1 MLPGRSPARVA
12 PRRGPVLGL
21 FGRLP
26 LALGLLA
33 LPVAGAAGRAQPT
46 VEESLARLESAD
58 ANTRRGAASELA
70 RHGGP
75 DAVAGLN
82 AAAADPH
89 PRVRRA
95 VLEALLSLRRP
106 SAAPGLVAFLAD
118 AERDNRRDAIR
129 GLVEMHGLSQ
139 PPGSGTRAVN
149 WLLRQE
155 HEFVLDPLRPVSGEV
170 VTAIVG
176 SLADDE
182 RSVRETA
189 VEALGALRAGAGSSA
204 DAGAAAEAE
213 TESGAES
220 GAGTESGAG
229 ADSTATGNAIAA
241 LADAARIDS
250 EAEVRRDA
258 VRALGRIATPAA
270 GEALL
275 TFLPD
280 REAGDS
286 RAEAVRALGRM
297 AYAPAG
303 AALLAIYDER
313 PDSGLGRDALEGLAR
328 IGFDGARGT
337 FYFEL
342 GHRDAKRREFAAE
355 GLGRLD
361 DPSLADGLVRDF
373 LREDDG
379 RVQLAFAFS
388 LVRLGRTPFV
398 DRIVLSLDHRSLG
411 EAARQYAL
419 ELGAPLIPE
428 YGRYLREDPD
438 RDLRLRLVELL
449 ERIGDPAAVPAL
461 TEAAADE
468 DTAFADR
475 ARTAL
480 RRLRALTGAPEE
492 QPGA

>member
-1 MLPGRSPARVA
+1 M
-12 PRRGPVLGL
+12 
-21 FGRLP
+21 
-26 LALGLLA
+26 
-33 LPVAGAAGRAQPT
+33 
-46 VEESLARLESAD
+46 EELLARLESAD
-58 ANTRRGAASELA
+58 ANTRRSAASELA
-70 RHGGP
+70 RHGGS

-106 SAAPGLVAFLAD
+106 GAAPGLISLLGD

-139 PPGSGTRAVN
+139 LPGSGTRAVN

-170 VTAIVG
+170 VAAIVER
-176 SLADDE
+176 LTDDE

-189 VEALGALRAGAGSSA
+189 VEALGALRAGAGA
-204 DAGAAAEAE
+204 ETAGGGAGDGTDAGTDADTGAAPGVAE
-213 TESGAES
+213 T
-220 GAGTESGAG
+220 
-229 ADSTATGNAIAA
+229 AISA

-250 EAEVRRDA
+250 EAEVRREA
-258 VRALGRIATPAA
+258 VRALGEIATPAA

-303 AALLAIYDER
+303 EALLAIYDER

-337 FYFEL
+337 FYYEL

-361 DPSLADGLVRDF
+361 DPSLADGLIRDF

-398 DRIVLSLDHRSLG
+398 DRIVLSLDHRFLG

-419 ELGAPLIPE
+419 ELGAALIPE

-449 ERIGDPAAVPAL
+449 ERIGDPAAIPAL
-461 TEAAADE
+461 TEAAGDE

-480 RRLRALTGAPEE
+480 RRLRALTEPSGRE
-492 QPGA
+492 PGA

>member
-1 MLPGRSPARVA
+1 MLPGRPPACARR
-12 PRRGPVLGL
+12 PRSRWFRF
-21 FGRLP
+21 FGWLP
-26 LALGLLA
+26 LA
-33 LPVAGAAGRAQPT
+33 VAGAAAGGAGPAQPT

-58 ANTRRGAASELA
+58 ANTRRSAAAELA
-70 RHGGP
+70 RRGGP

-106 SAAPGLVAFLAD
+106 SAAPGLIAFLAD

-139 PPGSGTRAVN
+139 LPGSGTRAVN

-176 SLADDE
+176 SLTDDE

-189 VEALGALRAGAGSSA
+189 VEALGALRAGAGSGPG
-204 DAGAAAEAE
+204 AGAAAPAETETEAE
-213 TESGAES
+213 TD
-220 GAGTESGAG
+220 TGAG
-229 ADSTATGNAIAA
+229 ADPTATGNAIAA

-280 REAGDS
+280 RDAGDS
-286 RAEAVRALGRM
+286 RGEAVRALGRM

-337 FYFEL
+337 FYYEL

-361 DPSLADGLVRDF
+361 DPSLADGLIRDF

-398 DRIVLSLDHRSLG
+398 DRIVLSLDHRFLG

-419 ELGAPLIPE
+419 ELGAPLVPE

-449 ERIGDPAAVPAL
+449 ERIGDPAAIPVL

-480 RRLRALTGAPEE
+480 RRLRALTGTPEE
-492 QPGA
+492 DPGT

>member
-1 MLPGRSPARVA
+1 MFRSGAPAPAGRRRSLPFRLVG
-12 PRRGPVLGL
+12 G
-21 FGRLP
+21 LP
-26 LALGLLA
+26 LALA
-33 LPVAGAAGRAQPT
+33 VAGGTGFAQPT
-46 VEESLARLESAD
+46 VEELLARLESAD
-58 ANTRRGAASELA
+58 ANTRRSAASELA

-106 SAAPGLVAFLAD
+106 GAAPGLISFLGD

-129 GLVEMHGLSQ
+129 GLVEMHGLSGR
-139 PPGSGTRAVN
+139 PGSGTRAVN

-155 HEFVLDPLRPVSGEV
+155 TEFVLDPLRPVSGEV
-170 VTAIVG
+170 VAAIVER
-176 SLADDE
+176 LTDDE
-182 RSVRETA
+182 RAVRETA
-189 VEALGALRAGAGSSA
+189 VEALGALRAGAGADAAGGA
-204 DAGAAAEAE
+204 DAGA
-213 TESGAES
+213 
-220 GAGTESGAG
+220 G
-229 ADSTATGNAIAA
+229 ADAGGVPDPTATGNAISA
-241 LADAARIDS
+241 LADAARIDA

-280 REAGDS
+280 REAGES

-303 AALLAIYDER
+303 PALLAIYDER
-313 PDSGLGRDALEGLAR
+313 PDSDLGRDALEGLAR

-337 FYFEL
+337 FYYEL

-361 DPSLADGLVRDF
+361 DPSLADGLIRDF
-373 LREDDG
+373 LREDDS

-398 DRIVLSLDHRSLG
+398 DRIVLSLDHRFLG

-419 ELGAPLIPE
+419 ELGAALIPE

-449 ERIGDPAAVPAL
+449 ERIGDPAAIPAL
-461 TEAAADE
+461 TEAAGDE

-480 RRLRALTGAPEE
+480 RRLRALTEPSGEE
-492 QPGA
+492 PRA

>member
-1 MLPGRSPARVA
+1 MLRSGSPKRAGRRRGRA
-12 PRRGPVLGL
+12 PRLVAGWL
-21 FGRLP
+21 
-26 LALGLLA
+26 LLA
-33 LPVAGAAGRAQPT
+33 FTAAGGAGYAQPT
-46 VEESLARLESAD
+46 VDELLARLESAD
-58 ANTRRGAASELA
+58 ANTRRSAASDLA

-82 AAAADPH
+82 AAASDPH

-106 SAAPGLVAFLAD
+106 SAAPGLISLLGD

-139 PPGSGTRAVN
+139 LPGSGTRAVN

-155 HEFVLDPLRPVSGEV
+155 HEFVLDPLRPVGGEV
-170 VTAIVG
+170 VAAIVER
-176 SLADDE
+176 LTDDE

-189 VEALGALRAGAGSSA
+189 VEALGALRAGAGVETAGGTDAGGGA
-204 DAGAAAEAE
+204 DAGTGAAPGVA
-213 TESGAES
+213 
-220 GAGTESGAG
+220 
-229 ADSTATGNAIAA
+229 GNAISA

-258 VRALGRIATPAA
+258 VRALGKIATPAA

-303 AALLAIYDER
+303 EALLAIYDER
-313 PDSGLGRDALEGLAR
+313 PDSGTGRDALEGLAR

-337 FYFEL
+337 FYYEL

-361 DPSLADGLVRDF
+361 DPSLADGLIRDF
-373 LREDDG
+373 LREDDS

-398 DRIVLSLDHRSLG
+398 DRIVLSLDHRFLG

-419 ELGAPLIPE
+419 ELGAALIPE

-449 ERIGDPAAVPAL
+449 ERIGDPAAIPAL
-461 TEAAADE
+461 TEAAGDE

-480 RRLRALTGAPEE
+480 RRLRAITEPSGEE
-492 QPGA
+492 PRA

>member
-1 MLPGRSPARVA
+1 MLRSGSPAR
-12 PRRGPVLGL
+12 RRGGCLRL
-21 FGRLP
+21 FGGVA
-26 LALGLLA
+26 LALA
-33 LPVAGAAGRAQPT
+33 AAAGAGFAQPT

-70 RHGGP
+70 RHGGS

-106 SAAPGLVAFLAD
+106 GAAPGLIAFLAD

-129 GLVEMHGLSQ
+129 GLVEMHGLSGR
-139 PPGSGTRAVN
+139 PGGGTRAVN

-170 VTAIVG
+170 VAAIVER
-176 SLADDE
+176 LTDDE

-189 VEALGALRAGAGSSA
+189 VEALGALRAGAGA
-204 DAGAAAEAE
+204 EAGDGVEAGAAADVE
-213 TESGAES
+213 GA
-220 GAGTESGAG
+220 AGPS
-229 ADSTATGNAIAA
+229 ATGNAISA

-250 EAEVRRDA
+250 EAEVRREA
-258 VRALGRIATPAA
+258 VRALGRIATPGA

-280 REAGDS
+280 RDAGDS

-328 IGFDGARGT
+328 IGFNGARGT
-337 FYFEL
+337 FYYEL
-342 GHRDAKRREFAAE
+342 GHREAKRREFAAE

-361 DPSLADGLVRDF
+361 DPSLADGLIRDF

-398 DRIVLSLDHRSLG
+398 DRIVLSLDHRFLG

-449 ERIGDPAAVPAL
+449 ERIGDPAAIPAL
-461 TEAAADE
+461 TEAAGDE

-475 ARTAL
+475 ARAAL
-480 RRLRALTGAPEE
+480 RRLRALTAPS
-492 QPGA
+492 GC

>member
-1 MLPGRSPARVA
+1 M
-12 PRRGPVLGL
+12 
-21 FGRLP
+21 GRLF
-26 LALGLLA
+26 LALAAAG
-33 LPVAGAAGRAQPT
+33 GAASAQPT
-46 VEESLARLESAD
+46 VEELLARLESAD
-58 ANTRRGAASELA
+58 ANTRRSAASELA

-106 SAAPGLVAFLAD
+106 GAAAGLISLLGD

-139 PPGSGTRAVN
+139 LPGSGTRAVN

-170 VTAIVG
+170 VAAIVER
-176 SLADDE
+176 LTDDE

-189 VEALGALRAGAGSSA
+189 VEALGALRAGAGA
-204 DAGAAAEAE
+204 ETAGGGAGDGTDAGTDADTGAAPGVAE
-213 TESGAES
+213 T
-220 GAGTESGAG
+220 
-229 ADSTATGNAIAA
+229 AISA

-250 EAEVRRDA
+250 EAEVRREA
-258 VRALGRIATPAA
+258 VRALGEIATPAA

-303 AALLAIYDER
+303 EALLAIYDER

-337 FYFEL
+337 FYYEL

-361 DPSLADGLVRDF
+361 DPSLADGLIRDF

-398 DRIVLSLDHRSLG
+398 DRIVLSLDHRFLG

-419 ELGAPLIPE
+419 ELGAALIPE

-449 ERIGDPAAVPAL
+449 ERIGDPAAIPAL
-461 TEAAADE
+461 TEAAGDE

-480 RRLRALTGAPEE
+480 RRLRALTEPSGRE
-492 QPGA
+492 PGA

>member
-1 MLPGRSPARVA
+1 MLRSGSPAR
-12 PRRGPVLGL
+12 RRGGLRL
-21 FGRLP
+21 FGGLAGR
-26 LALGLLA
+26 LALALA
-33 LPVAGAAGRAQPT
+33 AAAGAGFAQPT

-82 AAAADPH
+82 AAAAADPH

-106 SAAPGLVAFLAD
+106 GAAPGLIAFLAD

-129 GLVEMHGLSQ
+129 GLVEMHGLSGR
-139 PPGSGTRAVN
+139 PGGGTRAVN

-155 HEFVLDPLRPVSGEV
+155 HEFVLDPLRPVGGEV
-170 VTAIVG
+170 VAAIVER
-176 SLADDE
+176 LTDDE

-189 VEALGALRAGAGSSA
+189 VEALGALRAGAAA
-204 DAGAAAEAE
+204 DVEGAAGPSA
-213 TESGAES
+213 
-220 GAGTESGAG
+220 
-229 ADSTATGNAIAA
+229 TANAIVA

-250 EAEVRRDA
+250 EAEVRREA

-280 REAGDS
+280 RDAGDS

-337 FYFEL
+337 FYYEL
-342 GHRDAKRREFAAE
+342 GHREAKRREFAAE

-361 DPSLADGLVRDF
+361 DPSLADGLIRDF

-398 DRIVLSLDHRSLG
+398 DRIVLSLDHRFLG

-428 YGRYLREDPD
+428 YGRYLGEDPD

-449 ERIGDPAAVPAL
+449 ERIGDPAAIPAL
-461 TEAAADE
+461 TEAAGDE

-475 ARTAL
+475 ARAAL
-480 RRLRALTGAPEE
+480 RRLRALTAPS
-492 QPGA
+492 GC

>member
-1 MLPGRSPARVA
+1 MLRGGSPAR
-12 PRRGPVLGL
+12 RRGGLRL
-21 FGRLP
+21 FGGLAGR
-26 LALGLLA
+26 LALALA
-33 LPVAGAAGRAQPT
+33 AAAGAGFAQPT

-82 AAAADPH
+82 AAAAADPH

-106 SAAPGLVAFLAD
+106 GAAPGLIAFLAD

-129 GLVEMHGLSQ
+129 GLVEMHGLSGR
-139 PPGSGTRAVN
+139 PGGGTRAVN

-155 HEFVLDPLRPVSGEV
+155 HEFVLDPLRPVGGEV
-170 VTAIVG
+170 VAAIVG
-176 SLADDE
+176 RLTDDE

-189 VEALGALRAGAGSSA
+189 VEALGALRAGAGAGDA
-204 DAGAAAEAE
+204 DGAGAAADVE
-213 TESGAES
+213 GA
-220 GAGTESGAG
+220 AGPSA
-229 ADSTATGNAIAA
+229 TANAISA

-250 EAEVRRDA
+250 EAEVRREA
-258 VRALGRIATPAA
+258 VRALGRIATPGA

-280 REAGDS
+280 RDAGDS

-337 FYFEL
+337 FYYEL
-342 GHRDAKRREFAAE
+342 GHREAKRREFAAE

-361 DPSLADGLVRDF
+361 DPSLADGLIRDF
-373 LREDDG
+373 LREDDS

-398 DRIVLSLDHRSLG
+398 DRIVLSLDHRFLG

-449 ERIGDPAAVPAL
+449 ERIGDPAAIPAL
-461 TEAAADE
+461 TEAAGDE

-475 ARTAL
+475 ARAAL
-480 RRLRALTGAPEE
+480 RRLRALTAPS
-492 QPGA
+492 GC

>member
-1 MLPGRSPARVA
+1 MLRSGSPAR
-12 PRRGPVLGL
+12 RRGGLRL
-21 FGRLP
+21 FGGLAGR
-26 LALGLLA
+26 LALALA
-33 LPVAGAAGRAQPT
+33 AAAGAGFAQPT

-82 AAAADPH
+82 AAAAADQH

-106 SAAPGLVAFLAD
+106 GAAPGLIAFLAD

-129 GLVEMHGLSQ
+129 GLVEMHGLSGR
-139 PPGSGTRAVN
+139 PGGGTRAVN

-170 VTAIVG
+170 VAAIVG
-176 SLADDE
+176 RLTDDE

-189 VEALGALRAGAGSSA
+189 VEALGALRAGAGAGDA
-204 DAGAAAEAE
+204 DGAEAGAAADVEGAPGPSA
-213 TESGAES
+213 TE
-220 GAGTESGAG
+220 
-229 ADSTATGNAIAA
+229 NAISA

-250 EAEVRRDA
+250 EAEVRREA
-258 VRALGRIATPAA
+258 VRALGRIATPGA

-280 REAGDS
+280 RDAGDS

-337 FYFEL
+337 FYYEL
-342 GHRDAKRREFAAE
+342 GHREAKRREFAAE

-361 DPSLADGLVRDF
+361 DPSLADGLIRDF
-373 LREDDG
+373 LREDDS

-398 DRIVLSLDHRSLG
+398 DRIVLSLDHRFLG

-449 ERIGDPAAVPAL
+449 ERIGDPAAIPAL
-461 TEAAADE
+461 TEAAGDE

-475 ARTAL
+475 ARAAL
-480 RRLRALTGAPEE
+480 RRLRALTAPS
-492 QPGA
+492 GC

>member
-1 MLPGRSPARVA
+1 MLRSGSPAR
-12 PRRGPVLGL
+12 RRGGLLSL
-21 FGRLP
+21 FGRLAGR
-26 LALGLLA
+26 LALALA
-33 LPVAGAAGRAQPT
+33 AAAGAGFAQPT

-82 AAAADPH
+82 AAAAADQH

-106 SAAPGLVAFLAD
+106 GAAPGLIAFLAD

-129 GLVEMHGLSQ
+129 GLVEMHGLSGR
-139 PPGSGTRAVN
+139 PGGGTRAVN

-170 VTAIVG
+170 VAAIVER
-176 SLADDE
+176 LTDDE

-189 VEALGALRAGAGSSA
+189 VEALGALRAGAGA
-204 DAGAAAEAE
+204 EAEAGVEVGDGVEAGAAADVEGAADV
-213 TESGAES
+213 ESAPGLSA
-220 GAGTESGAG
+220 
-229 ADSTATGNAIAA
+229 TANAISA

-250 EAEVRRDA
+250 EAEVRREA
-258 VRALGRIATPAA
+258 VRALGRIATPGA

-280 REAGDS
+280 RDAGDS

-337 FYFEL
+337 FYYEL
-342 GHRDAKRREFAAE
+342 GHREAKRREFAAE

-361 DPSLADGLVRDF
+361 DPSLADGLIRDF

-398 DRIVLSLDHRSLG
+398 DRIVLSLDHRFLG

-449 ERIGDPAAVPAL
+449 ERIGDPAAIPAL
-461 TEAAADE
+461 TEAAGDE

-475 ARTAL
+475 ARAAL
-480 RRLRALTGAPEE
+480 RRLRALTAPS
-492 QPGA
+492 GC

>member
-1 MLPGRSPARVA
+1 MLRNGPPARA
-12 PRRGPVLGL
+12 SRRGGRRVRL
-21 FGRLP
+21 FGWLP
-26 LALGLLA
+26 LALA
-33 LPVAGAAGRAQPT
+33 AAAGAGFAQPT
-46 VEESLARLESAD
+46 VEELLARLESAD
-58 ANTRRGAASELA
+58 ADTRRGAASELA

-82 AAAADPH
+82 AAAADPD

-95 VLEALLSLRRP
+95 VLDALLSLRRP
-106 SAAPGLVAFLAD
+106 GAAPGLITFLGD

-129 GLVEMHGLSQ
+129 GLVEMHGLSGR
-139 PPGSGTRAVN
+139 PGSGTRAVN

-155 HEFVLDPLRPVSGEV
+155 HEFVLDPLRPVSGAV
-170 VTAIVG
+170 VAAIVER
-176 SLADDE
+176 LTDDE

-189 VEALGALRAGAGSSA
+189 VEALGALRAGAGG
-204 DAGAAAEAE
+204 DEGEGAGAGTAAEAG
-213 TESGAES
+213 GA
-220 GAGTESGAG
+220 AGPA
-229 ADSTATGNAIAA
+229 ATGNAISA

-250 EAEVRRDA
+250 EAEVRREA

-313 PDSGLGRDALEGLAR
+313 PDGGLGRDALEGLAR

-337 FYFEL
+337 FYYEL
-342 GHRDAKRREFAAE
+342 GHREAKRRELAAE

-361 DPSLADGLVRDF
+361 DPSLADGLIRDF

-398 DRIVLSLDHRSLG
+398 DRIVLSLDHRFLG

-449 ERIGDPAAVPAL
+449 ERIGDPAAIPPL
-461 TEAAADE
+461 TEAAGDE

-480 RRLRALTGAPEE
+480 RRLRALAEPSGQE
-492 QPGA
+492 PGA

>member
-1 MLPGRSPARVA
+1 MLRSGSPAR
-12 PRRGPVLGL
+12 RRGGRLRL
-21 FGRLP
+21 FGRLAGR
-26 LALGLLA
+26 LALALA
-33 LPVAGAAGRAQPT
+33 AAAGAGFAQPT

-82 AAAADPH
+82 AAAAADPH

-106 SAAPGLVAFLAD
+106 GAAPGLIAFLAD

-129 GLVEMHGLSQ
+129 GLVEMHGLSGR
-139 PPGSGTRAVN
+139 PGGGTRAVN

-170 VTAIVG
+170 VAAIVER
-176 SLADDE
+176 LTDDE

-189 VEALGALRAGAGSSA
+189 VEALGALRAGAGA
-204 DAGAAAEAE
+204 EAGDGVEAGAAADVE
-213 TESGAES
+213 GA
-220 GAGTESGAG
+220 AGPS
-229 ADSTATGNAIAA
+229 ATGNAISA

-250 EAEVRRDA
+250 EAEVRREA
-258 VRALGRIATPAA
+258 VRALGRIATPGA

-280 REAGDS
+280 RDAGDS

-328 IGFDGARGT
+328 IGFNGARGT
-337 FYFEL
+337 FYYEL
-342 GHRDAKRREFAAE
+342 GHREAKRREFAAE

-361 DPSLADGLVRDF
+361 DPSLADGLIRDF

-398 DRIVLSLDHRSLG
+398 DRIVLSLDHRFLG

-449 ERIGDPAAVPAL
+449 ERIGDPAAIPAL
-461 TEAAADE
+461 TEAAGDE

-475 ARTAL
+475 ARAAL
-480 RRLRALTGAPEE
+480 RRLRALTAPS
-492 QPGA
+492 GC

>member
-1 MLPGRSPARVA
+1 MLRSGSPAR
-12 PRRGPVLGL
+12 RRGGRLRL
-21 FGRLP
+21 FGRLAGR
-26 LALGLLA
+26 LALALA
-33 LPVAGAAGRAQPT
+33 AAAGAGFAQPT

-82 AAAADPH
+82 AAAAADPH

-106 SAAPGLVAFLAD
+106 GAAPGLIAFLAD

-129 GLVEMHGLSQ
+129 GLVEMHGLSGR
-139 PPGSGTRAVN
+139 PGGGTRAVN

-170 VTAIVG
+170 VAAIVER
-176 SLADDE
+176 LTDDE

-189 VEALGALRAGAGSSA
+189 VEALGALRAGAGA
-204 DAGAAAEAE
+204 EAGAGVEAGAAADVE
-213 TESGAES
+213 GA
-220 GAGTESGAG
+220 AGPSA
-229 ADSTATGNAIAA
+229 TANAISA

-250 EAEVRRDA
+250 EAEVRREA

-280 REAGDS
+280 RDAGDS

-337 FYFEL
+337 FYYEL
-342 GHRDAKRREFAAE
+342 GHREAKRREFAAE

-361 DPSLADGLVRDF
+361 DPSLADGLIRDF

-398 DRIVLSLDHRSLG
+398 DRIVLSLDHRFLG

-449 ERIGDPAAVPAL
+449 ERIGDPAAIPAL
-461 TEAAADE
+461 TEAAGDE

-475 ARTAL
+475 ARAAL
-480 RRLRALTGAPEE
+480 RRLRALTAPS
-492 QPGA
+492 GC